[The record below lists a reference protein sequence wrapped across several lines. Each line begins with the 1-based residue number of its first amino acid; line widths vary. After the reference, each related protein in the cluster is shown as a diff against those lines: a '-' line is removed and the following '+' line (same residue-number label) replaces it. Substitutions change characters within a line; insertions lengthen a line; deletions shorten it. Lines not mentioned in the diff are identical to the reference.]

1 MNHCNHG
8 PSRFYRAS
16 RGFTTTGEYRFVYPL
31 TIRVDWRDILCA
43 TPETTA
49 TCATNTRNCN

>member
-1 MNHCNHG
+1 MNACNYG
-8 PSRFYRAS
+8 PSRFYRVNHTKAVLPVS
-16 RGFTTTGEYRFVYPL
+16 TLR
-31 TIRVDWRDILCA
+31 DWRDVLCA